1 MSQQLPPQVF
11 QLFPAPMMHVPGVI
25 DSAQAGE
32 IVAHLGGG
40 AAVENAR
47 SAALTHS
54 RLLGPGEHPQVDRAV
69 EAVGPHVQ
77 AMGELL
83 FGEQLPWLVKEI
95 WGNVMERGGHQALHN
110 HANSFVSGVLYLTPC
125 DLSARTVFL
134 RGMGGGE
141 FAFRNTHERTKP
153 GPFNADKWVAPEC
166 APGDLLLFPSWMLHE
181 VPTNLGGRRST
192 LAFNAIAQRLDAWG
206 YTVSLQP

>member
-1 MSQQLPPQVF
+1 MQPQVF

-25 DSAQAGE
+25 DSAQASG
-32 IVAHLGGG
+32 IAVHLDAG
-40 AAVENAR
+40 APIGNPR

-54 RLLGPGEHPQVDRAV
+54 RLLGPGEHPGVDHVV

-83 FGEQLPWLVKEI
+83 LGEQLRWRVKEI
-95 WGNVMERGGHQALHN
+95 WGNVLEPGGQQGLHN
-110 HANSFVSGVLYLTPC
+110 HANSFVSGVLYLTPS
-125 DLSARTVFL
+125 DPSARTVFL
-134 RGMGGGE
+134 RGIGAGE
-141 FAFRNTHERTKP
+141 FVFRNTHERMTP
-153 GPFNADKWVAPEC
+153 GPFNADKWVAPQC

-181 VPTNLGGRRST
+181 VPANRGGRRAT
-192 LAFNAIAQRLDAWG
+192 LAFNAIPERLDAWG